1 MQIIFSLRLLT
12 IVFLI
17 GLAFPFQILAA
28 ESSGKI
34 KPQKLSENVLTTFD
48 SNKTINNQADFK
60 QLLKHHRL
68 PKVENILRS
77 KIAATK
83 YDPELHFQL
92 ARVLSWQKKYP
103 DALEEY
109 DKLLK
114 KYPSNSDY
122 QLGKAQTL
130 YWVQQ
135 DNAALE
141 ILEAARSSTPDH
153 QGVWKLQITILQNS
167 IRQTDKD
174 KAETLRKQ
182 AMLRFP
188 ATNWSDKTINAEENI
203 SFTEVEFG
211 TSIDILDG
219 TYDDWSSYYLSAEH
233 QFQNRQKIYSV
244 ITQTE
249 RFKLVDK
256 ELLIGFFTPI
266 NSNWN
271 FLIDTSI
278 APDNK
283 VRPKWSTFIQLQR
296 SFNYG
301 WNAYLG
307 LRKTKYDKTDTQAFS
322 FTIERYWKNFRFDYT
337 AFATQISGPAITT
350 ETLLTNALGG
360 DYFYDNKSYIGAAVT
375 SGKELEYDGSS
386 NPPRSEV
393 DALVI
398 RGRHWLNNHWAISYS
413 LLQHTQGTFYT
424 RHGYRI
430 GLRYRY

>member
-1 MQIIFSLRLLT
+1 MQIIFPPRLLK
-12 IVFLI
+12 IVFFI
-17 GLAFPFQILAA
+17 GLTLPYQILAA
-28 ESSGKI
+28 ESGEKI
-34 KPQKLSENVLTTFD
+34 KTQELFENVLTIFD
-48 SNKTINNQADFK
+48 SNNTINNQTDFK

-68 PKVENILRS
+68 PKVERILRS
-77 KIAATK
+77 KIAVTK
-83 YDPELHFQL
+83 YDPEVHFQL

-109 DKLLK
+109 DRLLK
-114 KYPSNSDY
+114 KHPGNSDY
-122 QLGKAQTL
+122 LLGKAQTL
-130 YWVQQ
+130 YWDKQ

-141 ILEAARSSTPDH
+141 ILETARLSSPEH
-153 QGVWKLQITILQNS
+153 LGVWKLQITILQNS
-167 IRQTDKD
+167 TRQTDKD
-174 KAETLRKQ
+174 KAEILRTQ

-188 ATNWSDKTINAEENI
+188 ASNWSSTTISAEEDI

-211 TSIDILDG
+211 TSADILDG
-219 TYDDWSSYYLSAEH
+219 SYDDWSSYYLSAEH
-233 QFQNRQKIYSV
+233 QFQNRRKIYSV

-283 VRPKWSTFIQLQR
+283 VRPKWSTFVQLQR
-296 SFNYG
+296 SFNDG

-322 FTIERYWKNFRFDYT
+322 FTVERYWKNFRFDYT
-337 AFATQISGPAITT
+337 AFATRISGPAITT

-360 DYFYDNKSYIGAAVT
+360 DYFYDDKSYIGAAVT
-375 SGKELEYDGSS
+375 SGKELEYNGTA

-398 RGRHWLNNHWAISYS
+398 RGRHWLNNHWAVSYS

-424 RHGYRI
+424 RYGYRI